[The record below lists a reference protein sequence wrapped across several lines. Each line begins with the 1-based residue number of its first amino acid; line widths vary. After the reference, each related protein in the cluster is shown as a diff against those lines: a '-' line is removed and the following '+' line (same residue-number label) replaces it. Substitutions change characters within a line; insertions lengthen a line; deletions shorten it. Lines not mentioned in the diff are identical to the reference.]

1 MISKKDIKILSAY
14 EKYNIEMKLG
24 ISQIYGTPVHE
35 KYSLKAIKEIHGYVI
50 YTYYYN
56 CVPV

>member
-35 KYSLKAIKEIHGYVI
+35 KYNLKAVKEIHRFVI
-50 YTYYYN
+50 YT
-56 CVPV
+56 